1 VKPSAASVADLVAG
15 FVVKILGQPRANRP
29 LIVALQGPQ
38 GSGKTTAC
46 NAAVQALQKEN
57 NLRGV
62 TLSIDDFY
70 LTRAEQIKL
79 AAQHAGNV
87 YLSQRGYPGTHN
99 IPLGTQTLQQ
109 LRTINHT
116 HEPVAVPRY
125 DKSLCDGEG
134 DRLPESSWPVI
145 EAPLDFVLLEGWC
158 VGFTPVPEADI
169 QDAHLTELNRLLEK
183 YRSWYELFDAFVQL
197 QVENINR
204 VIDWRIEAEDKM
216 HAAGK
221 SAMAPERIRAYI
233 ERFLPAYRLYLP
245 HIADTFAALP
255 RLTLQLGVDR
265 NVISSDSN

>member
-1 VKPSAASVADLVAG
+1 LSSAAAYLGEFVCRICRQKKTADPLV
-15 FVVKILGQPRANRP
+15 F
-29 LIVALQGPQ
+29 ALQGPQ

-46 NAAVQALQKEN
+46 NAAVQVLQKEN

-87 YLSQRGYPGTHN
+87 YLSQRGYPGTHD
-99 IPLGTQTLQQ
+99 IPLGALVLRQ
-109 LRTINHT
+109 LKAINRSRQ
-116 HEPVAVPRY
+116 PVALPRY

-158 VGFTPVPEADI
+158 VGFTPVPEAGI
-169 QDAHLTELNRLLEK
+169 QDIYLTEINRLLEK
-183 YRSWYELFDAFVQL
+183 YRAWYEFFDAFVQM
-197 QVENINR
+197 QVKNIDW
-204 VIDWRIEAEDKM
+204 VIDWRIEAEEKVR
-216 HAAGK
+216 AAGK

-245 HIADTFAALP
+245 QMAGAFRTLP
-255 RLTLQLGVDR
+255 RLALQLGRDR
-265 NVISSDSN
+265 SVIASESS